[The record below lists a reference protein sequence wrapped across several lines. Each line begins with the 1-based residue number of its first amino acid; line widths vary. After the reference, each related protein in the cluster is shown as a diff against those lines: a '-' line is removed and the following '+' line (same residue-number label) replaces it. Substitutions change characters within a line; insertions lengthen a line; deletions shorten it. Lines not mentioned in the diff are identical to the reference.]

1 MKADAADE
9 RFYTPENETGQSLQS
24 LVAYI
29 REHAVSGREME
40 FGENNRII
48 GLSTCS
54 NTETNGRVILFGK
67 LSDVR

>member
-1 MKADAADE
+1 MKPV
-9 RFYTPENETGQSLQS
+9 RSLQS

-29 REHAVSGREME
+29 RSGVTSGRETE
-40 FGENNRII
+40 LGENDRII